1 MARRNQNI
9 NLKTTIGNQLQY
21 IYSADELTNVLNDV
35 AKQIGVQAG
44 FRTNQLQCFADTSK
58 DDRRTTRY
66 RMRKKHGGT
75 RAIVAPHSSL
85 LFMLQAFNALLQD
98 FCGQTLYFEYR
109 PQRLLPLYHAPN
121 GGRRFVGRAYK
132 MLYRSR

>member
-21 IYSADELTNVLNDV
+21 IYSADELTNMLNDV

-58 DDRRTTRY
+58 DELRDR
-66 RMRKKHGGT
+66 KS
-75 RAIVAPHSSL
+75 V
-85 LFMLQAFNALLQD
+85 
-98 FCGQTLYFEYR
+98 
-109 PQRLLPLYHAPN
+109 
-121 GGRRFVGRAYK
+121 V
-132 MLYRSR
+132 